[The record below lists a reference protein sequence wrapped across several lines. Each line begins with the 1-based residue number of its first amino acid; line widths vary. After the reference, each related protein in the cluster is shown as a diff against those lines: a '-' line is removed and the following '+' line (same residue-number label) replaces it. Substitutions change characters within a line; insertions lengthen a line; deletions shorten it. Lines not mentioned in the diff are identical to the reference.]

1 VASSAGFC
9 SGRVTDVVVDGVL
22 ELVVDEKF
30 NEGLPPNLIVARDAD
45 DPQAGLHHGFKGM
58 QIAASAITAEAL
70 KQTMPSSV
78 FSRSTEAHN
87 QDKVSM
93 GTIAARD
100 ARTVNGLVREVA
112 AIHLLA
118 LAQAIDLRGGQL
130 ASPAVR
136 AAHALIREVSPFVD
150 RDRRLDRDVAAVTE
164 LIETGALRRAVGLSD
179 EDFIAGQELAD
190 LAD

>member
-1 VASSAGFC
+1 
-9 SGRVTDVVVDGVL
+9 
-22 ELVVDEKF
+22 
-30 NEGLPPNLIVARDAD
+30 
-45 DPQAGLHHGFKGM
+45 
-58 QIAASAITAEAL
+58 
-70 KQTMPSSV
+70 
-78 FSRSTEAHN
+78 
-87 QDKVSM
+87 M

-118 LAQAIDLRGGQL
+118 LAQAIDLRGQQL

-150 RDRRLDRDVAAVTE
+150 RDRRLDRDVAAITE

-190 LAD
+190 LAG